1 MRHSWRKIIAVGFS
15 ASVMMGL
22 VLPGCSGR
30 LGPVRVTQNGG
41 SIGYA
46 NLEKTKECV
55 AEYGQQMAPGRIDLD
70 ATVKVDEDGD
80 LVGVRLDG
88 IPNTAPDFGACLRH
102 VLREMPIAEQPFRE
116 GVKMLDFSRKHAGDS
131 QDALVGFINVIPGV
145 PIVGSEVVLEADRYT
160 VVLPVTVKV
169 VAKLETLIDADKAT
183 LEKIGQMAL
192 DSLGYD
198 EIMRQAE
205 LAGWVK
211 TVHVAEA
218 QSTAAKKFMG
228 DVPPPTKA
236 IEEAFK
242 LVMTKAAPAA
252 LSSARVPLIG
262 DKVALGILAVS
273 LVAVGGIAVH
283 KIFFA
288 PSAGTITTAPPSPA
302 TATTAVP
309 APPPRKYPNQT
320 CEDDERERLGNE
332 KDTICNVGYAAKCS
346 GKTEKDK
353 AKLEKIACSLVLLSI
368 QQRQA
373 CLAARWAV
381 QNKCFGGKPDD
392 AHWPPINETQGGIN
406 NCEALKLIVCAKG
419 HPMANL

>member
-1 MRHSWRKIIAVGFS
+1 MGDSLCNLGALFFS
-15 ASVMMGL
+15 ASVMMGF

-30 LGPVRVTQNGG
+30 LGPVRVTQSGG

-70 ATVKVDEDGD
+70 ATVKVDEDGA

-88 IPNTAPDFGACLRH
+88 IPNTAPDFGACVRN
-102 VLREMPIAEQPFRE
+102 VLRELPIAERPFRE

-131 QDALVGFINVIPGV
+131 QDALVGFINVISGV
-145 PIVGSEVVLEADRYT
+145 PIVGSEVVLEADGYT

-169 VAKLETLIDADKAT
+169 VAKLETLLDADKAT
-183 LEKIGQMAL
+183 LSKIGQMAL
-192 DSLGYD
+192 DSVGYE

-211 TVHVAEA
+211 TVHVEQA
-218 QSTAAKKFMG
+218 QSTSAKKFMG

-262 DKVALGILAVS
+262 DKLALGILAVS

-288 PSAGTITTAPPSPA
+288 PSAGTTTTAAPSP
-302 TATTAVP
+302 TVV
-309 APPPRKYPNQT
+309 APRRYPNQT
-320 CEDDERERLGNE
+320 CEDAELDRLEDEAHDRCDLKKGFAADCNQNE
-332 KDTICNVGYAAKCS
+332 K
-346 GKTEKDK
+346 
-353 AKLEKIACSLVLLSI
+353 KLEMIPCSRIKLSL
-368 QQRQA
+368 QQRRA
-373 CLAARWAV
+373 CLDARWDV
-381 QNKCFGGKPDD
+381 QNKCFGGKPDGPHKD
-392 AHWPPINETQGGIN
+392 KIDQTQKGIDHCETRKPIN
-406 NCEALKLIVCAKG
+406 CAPG
-419 HPMANL
+419 HPMANK